1 MTTPTVK
8 ISTPPEFMEDSPY
21 AEQPLGAEGYWGGG
35 VDNSSAAKREYMPVV
50 CEQTWDDLGLFIE
63 RVELVEK
70 FCGFVDRLRFGLEL
84 PTSEEEVGVGV
95 RKYRGLSNSRLY
107 PAILK
112 NTGEQASS

>member
-50 CEQTWDDLGLFIE
+50 CEQNPLAAQD
-63 RVELVEK
+63 K
-70 FCGFVDRLRFGLEL
+70 
-84 PTSEEEVGVGV
+84 VGGQ
-95 RKYRGLSNSRLY
+95 RGLHVGSVGL
-107 PAILK
+107 P
-112 NTGEQASS
+112 G